1 MRGVKLPLMHAGAA
15 FLSLLLAIAIAIAIA
30 GTRPLAMA
38 AGTER
43 GFRYLEELEEGWTL
57 HTYVG
62 LVLFILFLLIIIIPQ
77 LNKRVP
83 VANNAFARVASKF
96 KVAEPEKLEWWIMA
110 ALGAVAVAAY
120 VYCHH
125 ICETGG
131 VPIFDC
137 SITFFH
143 MLFRFSLSLFPYF
156 VGACIV
162 GGFIVKYF
170 SSGRFKLPRSMIGAG
185 IFAAVIPVCSC
196 GAVPLVRAMLATGQ
210 IRIRTIISFLMVAPV
225 LSPFVIFFSLQL
237 GAVYAAT
244 RILASFALALVAGV
258 VIERFVGV
266 KEEAGGTNYYSCKGC
281 AKASHPHNPGASNSA
296 LLAGWDIMLFLLLY
310 IVLGILIGAFIAKY
324 VPASVVGTYLSSDIM
339 GLIIAT
345 SIGLP
350 LFLCSGQ
357 EVLILAPLMD
367 TTLMGASA
375 LPVGH
380 AIAFTIAG
388 TGICISAIPALI
400 PTIGKNATAIITAAF
415 WIGSILLGL
424 AINILLTLPA
434 W

>member
-1 MRGVKLPLMHAGAA
+1 MRGVKLSLLHAGAA
-15 FLSLLLAIAIAIAIA
+15 SLSLLLAIAIT
-30 GTRPLAMA
+30 GTRQLALA

-83 VANNAFARVASKF
+83 VANKAFARVASKY
-96 KVAEPEKLEWWIMA
+96 KVSEPEKLEWWIMA

-137 SITFFH
+137 SISFFH

-170 SSGRFKLPRSMIGAG
+170 SSGRFKLPRSMVGAG

-237 GAVYAAT
+237 GPVYAAT

-266 KEEAGGTNYYSCKGC
+266 KDEAGGTNYYSCKGC
-281 AKASHPHNPGASNSA
+281 AKASPHNPGASDSA
-296 LLAGWDIMLFLLLY
+296 LLAGWDIMLFLLPY

-367 TTLMGASA
+367 TTLMGVNA

-400 PTIGKNATAIITAAF
+400 PTIGKKATAIITAAF
-415 WIGSILLGL
+415 WLGSILLGL
-424 AINILLTLPA
+424 AINVLLTLPA

>member
-1 MRGVKLPLMHAGAA
+1 MRNVKLRCSFALQVAA
-15 FLSLLLAIAIAIAIA
+15 VVVVIAIGGSLL
-30 GTRPLAMA
+30 PLAMA
-38 AGTER
+38 AVDDGDLR
-43 GFRYLEELEEGWTL
+43 PLEELEPEEGWTL

-62 LVLFILFLLIIIIPQ
+62 LVLFILFLFIILISQ

-83 VANNAFARVASKF
+83 AANSAFVRAASKF
-96 KVAEPEKLEWWIMA
+96 TVAEPARAKWWIMA

-125 ICETGG
+125 ICEKGG

-137 SITFFH
+137 SIPFFH

-156 VGACIV
+156 IGACIV

-170 SSGRFKLPRSMIGAG
+170 SSGHFKLPTSMIGAC

-225 LSPFVIFFSLQL
+225 LSPFVIFFSFQL
-237 GAVYAAT
+237 GSVYAIT
-244 RILASFALALVAGV
+244 RILAIFALALVAGI

-266 KEEAGGTNYYSCKGC
+266 KEEAGGTNYFSCKGC
-281 AKASHPHNPGASNSA
+281 AKASPHNPGASDSA
-296 LLAGWDIMLFLLLY
+296 LLAGWDIMLFLLPY
-310 IVLGILIGAFIAKY
+310 IVIGILIGAFIAKY
-324 VPASVVGTYLSSDIM
+324 VPASVVGTYLSSDIT

-357 EVLILAPLMD
+357 EILILAPLRD
-367 TTLMGASA
+367 TTLMGANA

-400 PTIGKNATAIITAAF
+400 PTIGKQATAIITVAF
-415 WIGSILLGL
+415 WLGAILLGV
-424 AINILLTLPA
+424 AINLLLTSLVF